1 MSAIRTVAIAGL
13 GLIGGSLARDLAAR
27 GVRVL
32 GWDSDGG
39 AVDAALG
46 EGVLAAALGEDW
58 EGLEDANAL
67 VLAVPVGAAAHVLAA
82 ALPRLGRVPLVT
94 DAGSTKASI
103 VAAARR
109 LALAAKFVGAHPLAG
124 DHRSGW
130 AASRTGLFD
139 GATVYLTPSPDSTAD
154 AVSIARELW
163 TAVGGV
169 VTEIGPGEHDRR
181 LAWTSHLPQVVSSAL
196 AAALAGRGIA
206 RGDLGPGGLEVI
218 RLAASSP
225 DLWRD
230 VLADNAAEVADAIR
244 AVECRLAAIRAAV
257 ESGDAE
263 GIHAWLADANAW
275 AAREDGRA
283 AAVLAIDP
291 LAGVSST

>member
-1 MSAIRTVAIAGL
+1 VSAIRTVAIAGL
-13 GLIGGSLARDLAAR
+13 GLIGGSLARDLAAL

-32 GWDSDGG
+32 GWDEDAD
-39 AVDAALG
+39 AVGAALR

-58 EGLEDANAL
+58 EGLEDADAF
-67 VLAVPVGAAAHVLAA
+67 VLAVPVRAAASVLAA
-82 ALPRLGRVPLVT
+82 ALPRLGRVRLVT

-103 VAAARR
+103 VTAAGR
-109 LALAAKFVGAHPLAG
+109 LGVAAKFVGAHPLAG

-130 AASRTGLFD
+130 PASRRGLFD
-139 GATVYLTPSPDSTAD
+139 GATVYLTPSPESTAE
-154 AVSIARELW
+154 AVSLARELW

-169 VTEIGPGEHDRR
+169 VTEICAGEHDRR

-196 AAALAGRGIA
+196 AAALAGQGIA
-206 RGDLGPGGLEVI
+206 RGDLGPGGLEVT

-230 VLADNAAEVADAIR
+230 ILADNAAEVTDAIR
-244 AVECRLAAIRAAV
+244 AVERRLAAIRAAI

-263 GIHAWLADANAW
+263 AIRAWLTNANAW
-275 AAREDGRA
+275 GARD
-283 AAVLAIDP
+283 D
-291 LAGVSST
+291 